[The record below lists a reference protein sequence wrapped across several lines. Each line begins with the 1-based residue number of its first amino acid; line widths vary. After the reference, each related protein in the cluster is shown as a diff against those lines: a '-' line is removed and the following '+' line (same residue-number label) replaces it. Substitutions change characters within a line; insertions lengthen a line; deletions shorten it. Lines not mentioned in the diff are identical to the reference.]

1 MNAEHLQ
8 AVIELL
14 SRPMLPAMSTADRLI
29 AQAFIDACGAQIE
42 AEKQAAEAAKAKET
56 AHATMPEVL
65 PLD

>member
-29 AQAFIDACGAQIE
+29 AQAFINACGAQIE
-42 AEKQAAEAAKAKET
+42 AEKQAAEAAKVQTAPEET
-56 AHATMPEVL
+56 P
-65 PLD
+65 